1 MKTDYIIFYSFLN
14 RVLKQVVYGY
24 PADSDGH
31 IIYQE
36 YFPSVSSTPVLTM
49 LTVKYSE

>member
-14 RVLKQVVYGY
+14 RVLKQDVYGY
-24 PADSDGH
+24 PADSDGPILH
-31 IIYQE
+31 QE
-36 YFPSVSSTPVLTM
+36 YFPSVSSIPVLTM